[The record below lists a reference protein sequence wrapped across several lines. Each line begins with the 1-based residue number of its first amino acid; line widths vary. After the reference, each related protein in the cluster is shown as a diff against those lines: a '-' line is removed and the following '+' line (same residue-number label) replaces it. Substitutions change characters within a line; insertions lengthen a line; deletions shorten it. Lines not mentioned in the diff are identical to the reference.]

1 MTDRVRGL
9 GRFTLIG
16 AFAGALSAFVFTI
29 VHQVMISSIWFAFV
43 SMLLAGA
50 VSGVCLAWSYLVA
63 VKTKSARTW
72 FTYNSLYVVVLIA
85 LGITSMVMFDP
96 VTTIQQLLLSKKPPT
111 ALIGRALPVTGLFTF
126 FSAAVLSAIHR
137 PSWHGIA
144 AIFITNLV
152 IVLFLGMNIS
162 ILGFVALPRS
172 SLWVLGEVLLLIV
185 TLAAIYAFT
194 VLFLEKERFTRVVI
208 ATNAN

>member
-1 MTDRVRGL
+1 MTNRVADL
-9 GRFTLIG
+9 PRFTLIG
-16 AFAGALSAFVFTI
+16 AFAGAFSALVFTI
-29 VHQVMISSIWFAFV
+29 VHQLMISSVWFAVV
-43 SMLLAGA
+43 SMLIAGML
-50 VSGVCLAWSYLVA
+50 SGVCLAWSYVVA
-63 VKTKSARTW
+63 VKVKSARTW
-72 FTYNSLYVVVLIA
+72 LTYNSLYVVVLIA
-85 LGITSMVMFDP
+85 LGITSMLMFEP

-111 ALIGRALPVTGLFTF
+111 ELIGRALPVTGLFTF

-162 ILGFVALPRS
+162 ILGFVTLPRG

-185 TLAAIYAFT
+185 TLAAVYAFT
-194 VLFLEKERFTRVVI
+194 VLFLEKGRFIRVVT
-208 ATNAN
+208 AKYAH